1 MKKAK
6 NAILI
11 AAGLQLAALGFWQI
25 KATGGGTVIPFLCL
39 GIGCGM
45 FGHGLGDVL
54 AKAALRKDPALARQI
69 EIVQNDERNLYIGS
83 LAKAK
88 GFDVMTYALAA
99 LMVAFALMKVSF
111 QVLLPL
117 VAVYLFIHFYAV
129 YVRIR
134 LEKQY

>member
-1 MKKAK
+1 M
-6 NAILI
+6 
-11 AAGLQLAALGFWQI
+11 
-25 KATGGGTVIPFLCL
+25 
-39 GIGCGM
+39 
-45 FGHGLGDVL
+45 L

-117 VAVYLFIHFYAV
+117 VAVYLFIHFYAD